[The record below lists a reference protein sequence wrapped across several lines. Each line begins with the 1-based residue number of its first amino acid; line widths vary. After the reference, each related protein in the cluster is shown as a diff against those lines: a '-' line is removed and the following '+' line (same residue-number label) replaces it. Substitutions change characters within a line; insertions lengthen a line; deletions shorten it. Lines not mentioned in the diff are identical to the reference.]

1 MPQSK
6 PSNLELK
13 MVEALKKRATSGK
26 CTVKTFNSVIMKF
39 PKIDE
44 SFEKVRVVFKKYDK
58 DSNAKIDFDELKSC
72 FLELNVSL
80 TYEQIKELYNECD
93 MDANKGIDFKEFIVL
108 LAFVHLLE
116 DQSDPAT
123 KSVLLLHLQ
132 EAFNTIAD
140 AFVFFDKNKDGYV
153 TRKEMVQ
160 TLNEASPVQETAG
173 DIAVK
178 RFQEMD
184 WNRSGRITFKEFLF
198 VFTNWVGVEDGE

>member
-26 CTVKTFNSVIMKF
+26 STVKNFNSVIMKF
-39 PKIDE
+39 HKIDE
-44 SFEKVRVVFKKYDK
+44 SFDKVRIVFKKYDK
-58 DSNAKIDFDELKSC
+58 DSNGTIDLDELKSC
-72 FLELNVSL
+72 FQELNVSF
-80 TYEQIKELYNECD
+80 TYDQIKELYHECD
-93 MDANKGIDFKEFIVL
+93 MDENKGIDFKEFIVL
-108 LAFVHLLE
+108 LASVHLLE

-123 KSVLLLHLQ
+123 KPVLLLHLQ

-140 AFVFFDKNKDGYV
+140 AFVFFDKDKDGYV
-153 TRKEMVQ
+153 TKKEMIQ
-160 TLNEASPVQETAG
+160 SLNEASPVQETAG

-184 WNRSGRITFKEFLF
+184 WDRNGRVTFKEFLF
-198 VFTNWVGVEDGE
+198 VFTNWVGVEDSE

>member
-1 MPQSK
+1 M
-6 PSNLELK
+6 
-13 MVEALKKRATSGK
+13 
-26 CTVKTFNSVIMKF
+26 KTFNSVIMKF

-44 SFEKVRVVFKKYDK
+44 SFEKVRIVFKKYDK
-58 DSNAKIDFDELKSC
+58 DSNGTIDLDELKSC
-72 FLELNVSL
+72 FQELNVSL
-80 TYEQIKELYNECD
+80 TYEQIKELYHECD
-93 MDANKGIDFKEFIVL
+93 MDENKGIDFKEFIVL

-116 DQSDPAT
+116 DRSDPAT

-132 EAFNTIAD
+132 EAFNTVAD

-153 TRKEMVQ
+153 TRKEMVE

-184 WNRSGRITFKEFLF
+184 WNRIGRITFKEFLF